1 MNLFGRCR
9 VASLK
14 TYIEMERVVIVGPS
28 CSGKTTMARRVAAI
42 LQAPHIELDAIH
54 WLPGWQERDDDEFRE
69 LTQAA
74 VAADRWV
81 VDGNYAM
88 VRDIVWPRATTVVWL
103 NYSFPVVLWR
113 AFRRTLIRSVS
124 RQTIFSENKETIRR
138 SFFSRESILLWV
150 FTTYRLRRKQFRA
163 IFDDRDYPEVEFI
176 ELRSQRDAN
185 QFLTSRRDI

>member
-1 MNLFGRCR
+1 
-9 VASLK
+9 
-14 TYIEMERVVIVGPS
+14 
-28 CSGKTTMARRVAAI
+28 MARRVAAI

-69 LTQAA
+69 LTQAE

-81 VDGNYAM
+81 VDGNYNV

-113 AFRRTLIRSVS
+113 AFRRTLIRSVG

-150 FTTYRLRRKQFRA
+150 FTTYRLRRKQFRTF
-163 IFDDRDYPEVEFI
+163 FDDRDYPEVEFI
-176 ELRSQRDAN
+176 ELRCQRDAN
-185 QFLTSRRDI
+185 QFLTSRWDI

>member
-1 MNLFGRCR
+1 
-9 VASLK
+9 
-14 TYIEMERVVIVGPS
+14 MERVVIVGAS
-28 CSGKTTMARRVAAI
+28 CSGKTAIARRVASI

-54 WLPGWQERDDDEFRE
+54 WLLSWQERDDDEFRE
-69 LTQAA
+69 LTQAV

-88 VRDIVWPRATTVVWL
+88 VRDIIWPRATTVVWL

-124 RQTIFSENKETIRR
+124 RQTIFSDNKETIRR

-150 FTTYRLRRKQFRA
+150 FTTYRLRRKQFRT
-163 IFDDRDYPEVEFI
+163 IFDARNYPEVEFI
-176 ELRSQRDAN
+176 ELSSQGDAD
-185 QFLTSRRDI
+185 QFLTPGRDI

>member
-1 MNLFGRCR
+1 M
-9 VASLK
+9 V
-14 TYIEMERVVIVGPS
+14 
-28 CSGKTTMARRVAAI
+28 
-42 LQAPHIELDAIH
+42 
-54 WLPGWQERDDDEFRE
+54 
-69 LTQAA
+69 
-74 VAADRWV
+74 ADRWV

-113 AFRRTLIRSVS
+113 AFRRTLIRSVG

-150 FTTYRLRRKQFRA
+150 FMTYRLRRNQFRA
-163 IFDDRDYPEVEFI
+163 IFDDRDYLEVEFI
-176 ELRSQRDAN
+176 ELRNQRDAD

>member
-1 MNLFGRCR
+1 
-9 VASLK
+9 
-14 TYIEMERVVIVGPS
+14 
-28 CSGKTTMARRVAAI
+28 MARRVATI

-74 VAADRWV
+74 VAAGRWV

-113 AFRRTLIRSVS
+113 AFRRTLIRSVG

-150 FTTYRLRRKQFRA
+150 FMTYRLRRNQFQA

-176 ELRSQRDAN
+176 ELRNQRDAD

>member
-1 MNLFGRCR
+1 
-9 VASLK
+9 
-14 TYIEMERVVIVGPS
+14 
-28 CSGKTTMARRVAAI
+28 MARSVATI
-42 LQAPHIELDAIH
+42 LQVPHIELDAIH

-81 VDGNYAM
+81 VDGNYNV

-113 AFRRTLIRSVS
+113 ALRRTLIRCVS
-124 RQTIFSENKETIRR
+124 RQTIFSGNQETIKR

-150 FTTYRLRRKQFRA
+150 FTTYRLRRKQFR
-163 IFDDRDYPEVEFI
+163 
-176 ELRSQRDAN
+176 
-185 QFLTSRRDI
+185 DI

>member
-1 MNLFGRCR
+1 
-9 VASLK
+9 
-14 TYIEMERVVIVGPS
+14 MERVVIIGPS

-54 WLPGWQERDDDEFRE
+54 WLPGWQERENDEFRE
-69 LTQAA
+69 LTQEA

-163 IFDDRDYPEVEFI
+163 IFDDRDCSEVEFI
-176 ELRSQRDAN
+176 ELRSQRDAD

>member
-1 MNLFGRCR
+1 
-9 VASLK
+9 
-14 TYIEMERVVIVGPS
+14 
-28 CSGKTTMARRVAAI
+28 MARRVAAI

-74 VAADRWV
+74 VVADRWV

-113 AFRRTLIRSVS
+113 AFRRTLIRSVG

-138 SFFSRESILLWV
+138 SFS
-150 FTTYRLRRKQFRA
+150 A
-163 IFDDRDYPEVEFI
+163 G
-176 ELRSQRDAN
+176 N
-185 QFLTSRRDI
+185 QYCCGYS

>member
-1 MNLFGRCR
+1 M
-9 VASLK
+9 
-14 TYIEMERVVIVGPS
+14 
-28 CSGKTTMARRVAAI
+28 
-42 LQAPHIELDAIH
+42 
-54 WLPGWQERDDDEFRE
+54 DDEFRE

-81 VDGNYAM
+81 LEGNYNV

-113 AFRRTLIRSVS
+113 ALRRTLIRSVS

-150 FTTYRLRRKQFRA
+150 FTTYRLRRKQFR
-163 IFDDRDYPEVEFI
+163 
-176 ELRSQRDAN
+176 
-185 QFLTSRRDI
+185 DI